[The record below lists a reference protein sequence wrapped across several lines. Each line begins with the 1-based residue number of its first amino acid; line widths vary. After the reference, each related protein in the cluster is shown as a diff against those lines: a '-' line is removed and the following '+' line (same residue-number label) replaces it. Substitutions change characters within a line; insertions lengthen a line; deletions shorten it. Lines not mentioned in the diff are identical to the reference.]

1 MYTLRD
7 FLGFFLGAAITAAL
21 IVLLLPPSPCGV
33 VVPAEQELALDN
45 GGQSA
50 NPSTKKLDTDTV
62 LTVFIPAP
70 FPLFASF
77 ILVPLLACS
86 EFLLR
91 HTFCRLRLQLGRTTS
106 RSCFGAQQ
114 WRTTPS

>member
-1 MYTLRD
+1 MYALRD

-33 VVPAEQELALDN
+33 VVPAEQELTLDN

-70 FPLFASF
+70 FSTVCFFNLSSPFGLF
-77 ILVPLLACS
+77 
-86 EFLLR
+86 
-91 HTFCRLRLQLGRTTS
+91 
-106 RSCFGAQQ
+106 
-114 WRTTPS
+114 